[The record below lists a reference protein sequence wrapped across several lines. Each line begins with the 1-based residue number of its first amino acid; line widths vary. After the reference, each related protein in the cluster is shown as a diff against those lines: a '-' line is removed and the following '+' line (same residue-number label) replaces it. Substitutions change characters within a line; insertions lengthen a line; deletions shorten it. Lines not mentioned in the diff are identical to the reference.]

1 MREALRQEHAN
12 NEQQNL
18 ARVAENL
25 ELTKELNLLRKKNA
39 GLGAQV
45 TRLEA
50 KIKVGPDCG
59 CFLPLVVYWTA
70 SESTGRCLLSRYRL
84 DVDATTWRW

>member
-1 MREALRQEHAN
+1 MREALRQEHSN
-12 NEQQNL
+12 NDQQNL

-50 KIKVGPDCG
+50 KIKVGAARIA
-59 CFLPLVVYWTA
+59 FFFFSRSLAVYW
-70 SESTGRCLLSRYRL
+70 
-84 DVDATTWRW
+84 VDSAVVADR